1 MSKTAKTT
9 SIISLI
15 IAMTVTLM
23 SCSTDNGTT
32 EKNVEKPNIIK
43 YELKNEEIGDTPL
56 KASVTQEYI
65 VKENVTKNELENLL
79 AYLYQEQIK
88 RTGFKY
94 QEHITGVH
102 IYVFNT
108 VEHYDSEYPEYV
120 GFLSTM
126 GNDDDSDNKYTITV
140 QEQFL
145 KVSNDDYEGTNQ

>member
-65 VKENVTKNELENLL
+65 VKENVTKNELENL
-79 AYLYQEQIK
+79 
-88 RTGFKY
+88 
-94 QEHITGVH
+94 
-102 IYVFNT
+102 
-108 VEHYDSEYPEYV
+108 DSEFYFIEI
-120 GFLSTM
+120 FL
-126 GNDDDSDNKYTITV
+126 II
-140 QEQFL
+140 L
-145 KVSNDDYEGTNQ
+145 K